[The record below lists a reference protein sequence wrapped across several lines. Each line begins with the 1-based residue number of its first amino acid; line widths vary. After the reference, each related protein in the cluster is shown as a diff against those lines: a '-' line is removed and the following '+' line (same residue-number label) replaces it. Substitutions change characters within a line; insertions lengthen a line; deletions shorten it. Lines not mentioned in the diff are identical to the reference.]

1 MSVIRRNKSEM
12 DRSQEN
18 LENTI
23 QKVGEMSNFSLG
35 LKGKLIGKALIN
47 ESLLICIRC
56 CQKNVKGNVFNIVD
70 EKKWGSIP
78 PLISRQSWYPLL
90 LQLCTYKMGEFISE
104 VLFFIA
110 DLEFH
115 KIFWGITH
123 NKWWT
128 STRIRQPCIIGKNT
142 LVSWH
147 FSFEWSIPTP
157 NTCLIQFDFIWPSFN
172 KISLSDA
179 YLLESTESREE
190 GSMQFALNYIT
201 LLFLEL
207 LIVNSWIVCL
217 LVC

>member
-1 MSVIRRNKSEM
+1 MLSKEC
-12 DRSQEN
+12 Q
-18 LENTI
+18 
-23 QKVGEMSNFSLG
+23 GECVQYSWREKMGKYTSSHLTA
-35 LKGKLIGKALIN
+35 KLI
-47 ESLLICIRC
+47 
-56 CQKNVKGNVFNIVD
+56 
-70 EKKWGSIP
+70 P
-78 PLISRQSWYPLL
+78 PPPPTMY
-90 LQLCTYKMGEFISE
+90 LQNGWIHFWSPA
-104 VLFFIA
+104 FIA